1 MPFPVDKEAGGAGL
15 KRAGSLGRASG
26 VAGLRQQMMPR
37 SPLSLIGGEMA
48 RPGKA
53 MGTPAKKVEEDDLA
67 AALQTETDADGG

>member
-1 MPFPVDKEAGGAGL
+1 MPFPVEKDAGGVGL

-48 RPGKA
+48 RPAKA
-53 MGTPAKKVEEDDLA
+53 MGTPARKDEEDGSVA
-67 AALQTETDADGG
+67 EAKTESDADAG